1 MLSSNN
7 TPMMQNSVDQE
18 SDFPQPPQYS
28 VEEENTDKESIFDIP
43 ITEPE
48 IKPKKKTKHRAYECL
63 ENPDGTQMTVPDFL
77 NMVEILKENKRQ
89 GTNEPP
95 AIKQFGL
102 INTKWHALAQKEKQ
116 EKKTKRY
123 DYMQEINNCRR
134 LLPSFNQDS

>member
-1 MLSSNN
+1 
-7 TPMMQNSVDQE
+7 
-18 SDFPQPPQYS
+18 
-28 VEEENTDKESIFDIP
+28 
-43 ITEPE
+43 
-48 IKPKKKTKHRAYECL
+48 
-63 ENPDGTQMTVPDFL
+63 MTVPDFL

-102 INTKWHALAQKEKQ
+102 INTKWHALAQKDKQ

>member
-1 MLSSNN
+1 
-7 TPMMQNSVDQE
+7 
-18 SDFPQPPQYS
+18 
-28 VEEENTDKESIFDIP
+28 
-43 ITEPE
+43 
-48 IKPKKKTKHRAYECL
+48 
-63 ENPDGTQMTVPDFL
+63 MTVPDFL

-123 DYMQEINNCRR
+123 DYM
-134 LLPSFNQDS
+134 